1 MTKLDKKDLLAQI
14 DRKSLPHHMA
24 IIMDGNGRWAKQ
36 RHLPRIEGHRQG
48 IKSVRD
54 TIEGC
59 CEVGVKVLTLYA
71 FSIEN
76 WQRPASE
83 VNTLMKLMEKFLYDE
98 THLMNE
104 NGVQL
109 ILTGRT
115 DRLPKAVLKAMEVT
129 QKATENNK
137 KMILNLAFNYGS
149 RTELVDAVNRIIRDL
164 KSGKLLSS
172 EINEETISRRLYAP
186 SLPDPDLLIRT
197 SGELRISNFLLWQ
210 LAYAELWFTEVLWPD
225 FRREHLYQAILDFQ
239 KRERRFGRVE

>member
-115 DRLPKAVLKAMEVT
+115 DRLPKAVLRWESTTPFRAP
-129 QKATENNK
+129 
-137 KMILNLAFNYGS
+137 
-149 RTELVDAVNRIIRDL
+149 L
-164 KSGKLLSS
+164 KS
-172 EINEETISRRLYAP
+172 
-186 SLPDPDLLIRT
+186 
-197 SGELRISNFLLWQ
+197 
-210 LAYAELWFTEVLWPD
+210 
-225 FRREHLYQAILDFQ
+225 
-239 KRERRFGRVE
+239 